1 MKQIPHHL
9 RYVGVNGQQLLVM
22 ASDKII
28 RETFRYWVLSFFP
41 EWDVIDLPLD
51 MHPVCEIPP
60 HEVAHMVC
68 VPLVFTSRDVQCLQM
83 QIDQWSTLGRSFANI
98 IIVISP
104 NLGGVRKHLELS
116 NLPVTCVTFVGC
128 IRVLAQAM
136 GNDEREHRSVWA
148 DGVSEQGRQS
158 LTARERQVLDLIVI
172 GMSMKEV
179 SLAMGISYHT
189 AISHKRNLFLKTGA
203 HSMQQLALY
212 AVLQRL

>member
-9 RYVGVNGQQLLVM
+9 RYGDVYGQQLLVM

-41 EWDVIDLPLD
+41 EWDVVEGPLD
-51 MHPVCEIPP
+51 MHPIRGIS
-60 HEVAHMVC
+60 ANMVC
-68 VPLVFTSRDVQCLQM
+68 VPLVFTAGDVQCLRM
-83 QIDQWSTLGRSFANI
+83 QIERWSTVGRTFAEM

-104 NLGGVRKHLELS
+104 NLGGDRKKLEMS
-116 NLPVTCVTFVGC
+116 NLPVSCVTFVGC
-128 IRVLAQAM
+128 IRALAHAM
-136 GNDEREHRSVWA
+136 GIDEQEQRPVWA
-148 DGVSEQGRQS
+148 DGVSEHWRQS
-158 LTARERQVLDLIVI
+158 LTVREREVLDLIVI

-179 SLAMGISYHT
+179 SQTMGISYHT
-189 AISHKRNLFLKTGA
+189 AVSHKRNLFLKTGA